1 MTATVIPF
9 VSCGLA
15 RAVASA
21 RDTVESSRSDAL
33 RFATAAGRVVRRP
46 TEVGGDEFGRV
57 TLIWRTADAE
67 VTLIFLGG
75 GRVEWRACRHL
86 VCWNGSAL
94 TGDVVDHVD
103 FAGATCHRMPPA

>member
-1 MTATVIPF
+1 MTGVVIPF

-15 RAVASA
+15 RAVSSA
-21 RDTVESSRSDAL
+21 RDIVENSRADAL
-33 RFATAAGRVVRRP
+33 RFAGAAGRIVRRP
-46 TEVGGDEFGRV
+46 TEVAGDEYGRV
-57 TLIWRTADAE
+57 TMTWRTPDAE
-67 VTLIFLGG
+67 VSLVFLGG

-103 FAGATCHRMPPA
+103 FAGATCHRMPSS